1 MVVELKDGKT
11 ETLHDYAFMKKMQPI
26 TGYVLNQ
33 RGSLVYGYIIDS

>member
-1 MVVELKDGKT
+1 MVVELKGNKT
-11 ETLHDYAFMKKMQPI
+11 ETLQDYQFLKKVQPI